1 MELAQALVLYQWITM
16 EWVDQVVRFQT
27 EADVVGVGTLE
38 AEEGVAVVLE
48 ATPSLEC
55 VDRVGTEHPLLRHVT
70 RDLHTRN
77 PTEND
82 TLMTMTTISRH
93 LLLPSPTAIAGGM
106 AVKEGVAD
114 IRTRIEDI
122 LTRTEAVISLEEV
135 TTILEDNNSNTTGT

>member
-1 MELAQALVLYQWITM
+1 MELAQALVSYQWITM
-16 EWVDQVVRFQT
+16 VWVDQVVRFPT
-27 EADVVGVGTLE
+27 EADVVEVGTLE

-55 VDRVGTEHPLLRHVT
+55 VDRVGTALPLLHHVT

-93 LLLPSPTAIAGGM
+93 LLLPPIAT
-106 AVKEGVAD
+106 VE
-114 IRTRIEDI
+114 
-122 LTRTEAVISLEEV
+122 
-135 TTILEDNNSNTTGT
+135 